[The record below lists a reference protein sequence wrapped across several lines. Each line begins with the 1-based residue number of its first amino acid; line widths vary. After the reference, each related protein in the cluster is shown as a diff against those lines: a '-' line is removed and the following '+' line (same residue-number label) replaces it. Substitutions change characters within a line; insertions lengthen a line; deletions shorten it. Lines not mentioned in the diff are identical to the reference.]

1 MRYVVFVFAI
11 LVSGCAYG
19 NDPLPQQEYGSTK
32 GNQPPDP
39 NDGSSN
45 GVGSSD
51 DSTIVPNGCFLEN
64 VIENGTP
71 TLSFVVC
78 PANPEMEYKYLV
90 DPSPFKRNK

>member
-19 NDPLPQQEYGSTK
+19 NVPPQQQEYGSTK

-39 NDGSSN
+39 NDSNNN

-51 DSTIVPNGCFLEN
+51 DPIVAPTGCFLEQ
-64 VIENGTP
+64 VIDNGAP

-78 PANPEMEYKYLV
+78 PAIPEMEYKYLV
-90 DPSPFKRNK
+90 DPCPFKN